1 MKLATP
7 PFQCAQDRKFLRD
20 RIVMRSPVRP
30 VADAPSSIITDTSS
44 PAVEDVAVYEYSSDE
59 ISSAVE
65 RFGALLRTSMD
76 LPVLLQAV
84 CGQIVATIPSA
95 DMAGV
100 TVLSVDSNPPETVA
114 RTDERALDVDV
125 DQYRANEGPCL
136 EAARAGQVVRVRV
149 DDAARK
155 WPVFAS
161 NVAGMGVASYLSAPL
176 TTDEQHVGALNLY
189 SYSDH
194 GFSEIDEVLLQVFV
208 AAVEGA
214 VWNARRAQQWR
225 TEVDGLHEAM
235 RSRAVIE
242 QAKGVLMALH
252 GIDDVRAFEMLV
264 EQSQQRNIRVCVL
277 AAELVGSLTTR

>member
-1 MKLATP
+1 MGSP
-7 PFQCAQDRKFLRD
+7 DRPGPD
-20 RIVMRSPVRP
+20 M
-30 VADAPSSIITDTSS
+30 PSSIIAGSSSSKITDF
-44 PAVEDVAVYEYSSDE
+44 AAEQYGSDE

-65 RFGALLRTSMD
+65 RFGALLRTSME
-76 LPVLLQAV
+76 LPVVLQAV

-100 TVLSVDSNPPETVA
+100 TILSAGSCRPETVA
-114 RTDERALDVDV
+114 CTDERALDVDV

-136 EAARAGQVVRVRV
+136 DAARSRQVVRVRI
-149 DDAARK
+149 DDAAQR
-155 WPVFAS
+155 WPLFAA

-194 GFSEIDEVLLQVFV
+194 GFTEIDEVLLQVFV

-214 VWNARRAQQWR
+214 VWNARRAEQWR
-225 TEVDGLHEAM
+225 SEAEGLREAM

-264 EQSQQRNIRVCVL
+264 EQSQQRNVRVCVL
-277 AAELVGSLTTR
+277 AVELVESLTTR